1 MLILLCIPYIGY
13 ILVIYFYL
21 LGGFTCINYFF
32 YKEYT
37 HGVQINELYVIFK
50 MDLFYFLLLVVSIF
64 IIGVAVI
71 LRKKKFFSL
80 KFVNTNIKNYKL
92 YKMTRLTVNP
102 AFIGKNAINE
112 GQFKFSEKSKKN
124 EDGVWKK
131 V

>member
-1 MLILLCIPYIGY
+1 MNL
-13 ILVIYFYL
+13 FYL
-21 LGGFTCINYFF
+21 LILIALIFIT
-32 YKEYT
+32 
-37 HGVQINELYVIFK
+37 YVI
-50 MDLFYFLLLVVSIF
+50 
-64 IIGVAVI
+64 AT

-102 AFIGKNAINE
+102 VFIGKKSVNE
-112 GQFKFSEKSKKN
+112 GKFKSYEESKRN